1 MNTSIDV
8 SITLSLYLL
17 LIIAM
22 IILDSGG
29 IVLRFDQGADLRVVS
44 PRLLR
49 LLFYKYTF
57 YLAAF
62 GP

>member
-29 IVLRFDQGADLRVVS
+29 IVLRFDQGADLRVSS
-44 PRLLR
+44 PFTYIAIL
-49 LLFYKYTF
+49 
-57 YLAAF
+57 
-62 GP
+62 